1 MMEKV
6 LVLDN
11 YDSFTYNL
19 VHAVREHGGFAV
31 DVIRNDKINPEEV
44 AAYDRIVLSPG
55 PGLPGEAGILKEV
68 IRRYASQ
75 KKMLGVCL
83 GMQAMG
89 EVFGGQL
96 INLEKVYHGV
106 ATPVFREDMEDPVFQ
121 DIPSE
126 FMAGRYH
133 SWVLDNKDFPDE
145 LLITSKDGQGRIMS
159 IRHKKYPVY
168 GLQFH
173 PESILTEGGKK
184 MIFNF
189 LDIE

>member
-1 MMEKV
+1 MEKV

-19 VHAVREHGGFAV
+19 VHAVREHSGFAV
-31 DVIRNDKINPEEV
+31 DVIRNDKISPEEV

-83 GMQAMG
+83 CMQAMG
-89 EVFGGQL
+89 EVFGGKL
-96 INLEKVYHGV
+96 LNLEKVYHGV

-121 DIPSE
+121 NVPSK
-126 FMAGRYH
+126 FMASRYH
-133 SWVLDNKDFPDE
+133 NWVVDKKDFPEE

-189 LDIE
+189 LDIKL